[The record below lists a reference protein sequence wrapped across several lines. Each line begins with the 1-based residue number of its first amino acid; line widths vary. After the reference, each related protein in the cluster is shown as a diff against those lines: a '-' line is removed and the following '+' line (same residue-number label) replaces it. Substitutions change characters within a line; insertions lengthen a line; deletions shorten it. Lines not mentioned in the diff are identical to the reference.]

1 MLKEQFLPVL
11 SSVCAA
17 IFPESTPGTEQ
28 KEIVLKHRAPC
39 KSLCRAFLIV
49 KTLLSGEPLIMAICF
64 SLTSQARR
72 GR

>member
-28 KEIVLKHRAPC
+28 KEIGANTGLPASPC
-39 KSLCRAFLIV
+39 AEF
-49 KTLLSGEPLIMAICF
+49 F
-64 SLTSQARR
+64 
-72 GR
+72 